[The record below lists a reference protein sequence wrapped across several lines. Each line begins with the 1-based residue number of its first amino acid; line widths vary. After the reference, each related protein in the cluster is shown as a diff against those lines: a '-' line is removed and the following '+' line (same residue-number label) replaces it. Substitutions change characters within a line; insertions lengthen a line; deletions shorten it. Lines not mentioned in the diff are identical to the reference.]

1 MYLYLVFNKSAYRS
15 LLYIDIILFV
25 KTIFDFEQFFYTDIR
40 RMKPDIQYSPKLNIK
55 KLYNSSLFSKHK
67 SRKSTI
73 HILVYYANMTTDNGF
88 C

>member
-55 KLYNSSLFSKHK
+55 NYIIHLYFLSINQEKVQY
-67 SRKSTI
+67 I
-73 HILVYYANMTTDNGF
+73 Y
-88 C
+88 